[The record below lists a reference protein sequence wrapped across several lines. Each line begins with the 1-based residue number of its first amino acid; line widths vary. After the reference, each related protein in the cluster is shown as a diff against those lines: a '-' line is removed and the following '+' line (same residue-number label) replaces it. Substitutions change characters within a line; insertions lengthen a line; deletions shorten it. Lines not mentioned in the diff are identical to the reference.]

1 MFLIEKINRMKS
13 VINSAS
19 IKIINSGHCDLS
31 VTGNNIPCLKVRMSK
46 DGTLIMDGGI
56 SVRQNVIFQISASG
70 KLHIGRN
77 VFINDNSAINSRNEI
92 YIGDGTLIGQNVLI
106 YDHDHNYRDI
116 QHMRD
121 EFVLGTVTIGK
132 NVWIGANVV
141 ILRNSVIGDNSV
153 IGAGSLVNGVVPE
166 NSIFYNKRLSQCR
179 TIARGVIACQED
191 EN

>member
-1 MFLIEKINRMKS
+1 MFLDGKISGMKS
-13 VINSAS
+13 VLNSIS
-19 IKIINSGHCDLS
+19 IKITNRKHCDFS
-31 VTGNNIPCLKVRMSK
+31 FTGNNIPHLKVRMSK
-46 DGTLIMDGGI
+46 ESTLILDGGL
-56 SVRQNVIFQISASG
+56 SVRENVIFQISASG

-92 YIGDGTLIGQNVLI
+92 YIGDDTVIGQNVLI

-121 EFVLGTVTIGK
+121 KFVLGKVIIGK
-132 NVWIGANVV
+132 NVWIGSNVV
-141 ILRNSVIGDNSV
+141 ILKNSVIGDNSV

-166 NSIFYNKRLSQCR
+166 NSIFYNKRFSECK
-179 TIARGVIACQED
+179 IIERGVIACQEG